1 MPARLLC
8 TQTPKKR
15 NAQKTPSEMRK
26 HPRRGLIHNSPSHFD
41 WDIFNSLSIMC
52 LLKFVSRNFEHKKNS
67 EAGDDL
73 LSREANR
80 STIGAGGL
88 NFRVRHGTGWTP
100 SAILTCFHCSIK
112 TDKTVSAFRFPYSA
126 RFTWSC
132 ISHLPKQ
139 HESKTG

>member
-1 MPARLLC
+1 MNL
-8 TQTPKKR
+8 
-15 NAQKTPSEMRK
+15 QKIPFKTNDLERDE
-26 HPRRGLIHNSPSHFD
+26 FVEQ
-41 WDIFNSLSIMC
+41 IFMYKIQ
-52 LLKFVSRNFEHKKNS
+52 VQKNS
-67 EAGDDL
+67 EAGEDL

-112 TDKTVSAFRFPYSA
+112 TDKTVSASSLSSFSSGSRL
-126 RFTWSC
+126 
-132 ISHLPKQ
+132 SHLRRLPKQ